1 MEENINITILKKNSP
16 TGNTGIGLD
25 VNIDVRDI
33 GWRWEVDVTYS
44 ESCPMMGFG
53 INGVESLG
61 STTRVF
67 KFLKAFWHPLI
78 LSQGWEKL

>member
-1 MEENINITILKKNSP
+1 
-16 TGNTGIGLD
+16 
-25 VNIDVRDI
+25 
-33 GWRWEVDVTYS
+33 VDVTYS